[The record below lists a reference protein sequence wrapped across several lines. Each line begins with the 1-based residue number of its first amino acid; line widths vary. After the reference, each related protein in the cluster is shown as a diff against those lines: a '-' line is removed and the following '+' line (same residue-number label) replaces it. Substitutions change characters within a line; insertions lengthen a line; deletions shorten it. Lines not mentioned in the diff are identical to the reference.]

1 MFARGRFR
9 SQRRR
14 NPLQAFVSASKL
26 LRSADSLRMGSA
38 PVARR
43 AAPMTGSWSTPRVTV
58 RRSRR
63 LQDTILAA
71 VHRACDDGQLEL
83 AGKLLRV
90 GEESM
95 AAEADLRRRR
105 QDLWGLIAAHE
116 RLWYLRH
123 ED

>member
-1 MFARGRFR
+1 MPG
-9 SQRRR
+9 
-14 NPLQAFVSASKL
+14 SAS
-26 LRSADSLRMGSA
+26 
-38 PVARR
+38 
-43 AAPMTGSWSTPRVTV
+43 TPPATI

-95 AAEADLRRRR
+95 ASEPDLRRRR

-116 RLWYLRH
+116 RLWHLRH
-123 ED
+123 GDAELSTPPPHLHGVFTMGFGVALAGE